1 MRVLALISGEY
12 GARHVENIQA
22 RGPKTW
28 MIESWDAPK
37 VLPLMIDY
45 PEDYLPEAM
54 PPADLILSLA
64 ELKGVAELLPEI
76 AQMTGSRA
84 VIAPVDNEAWL
95 PRGLARQLRGWLER
109 QGVAC
114 VTPKPFCS
122 LTETHYGVTRRQKV
136 EYQDELIAEFAQHF
150 GRPSFEVQVD
160 PNTRLITSVE
170 VGRDAACGCASYA
183 AERLVGVSADEAEQ
197 EGGMLHHHYPCLA
210 SMGIDSD
217 FSDTLMHVSGNIMR
231 DEIAVQVKPFK
242 SQKYIAP
249 GTRSDEIED
258 ESRRGKS

>member
-1 MRVLALISGEY
+1 MRILALISGEY
-12 GARHVENIQA
+12 GTRHVENIQA
-22 RGPKTW
+22 RGPQEWT
-28 MIESWDAPK
+28 IESWDTPK
-37 VLPLMIDY
+37 VLPLVIDY
-45 PEDYLPEAM
+45 PEDYLPETL
-54 PPADLILSLA
+54 PPADLILSFA

-76 AQMTGSRA
+76 AGMTGARA

-109 QGVAC
+109 QNVAC

-122 LTETHYGVTRRQKV
+122 LTETHYDVTRREKIA
-136 EYQDELIAEFAQHF
+136 YQDPLIAEFARYF
-150 GRPSFEVQVD
+150 GRPSFDIQVD
-160 PNTRLITSVE
+160 PDTRLITSAE
-170 VGRDAACGCASYA
+170 VRRDATCGCASYA

-231 DEIAVQVKPFK
+231 DEIGDQVKPFK
-242 SQKYIAP
+242 SVDYIAP
-249 GTRSDEIED
+249 GTRSDEVENED
-258 ESRRGKS
+258 QGRNS